1 MEKDRANRTR
11 IILQILK
18 NEKVKEFLI
27 IGIPSLLIVSLLLIR
42 TEKLVYDHA
51 LFNENW
57 DHHKYIAM
65 AAGNPFDF
73 HIAPFCW
80 RIGTPVLA
88 KALPLD
94 LQDSFTVISFISI
107 WMTGV
112 LVYYLAR
119 IFEFSKT
126 YAFVG
131 MLMFFSLKYAT
142 KLYLFIFWAAD
153 PLSFLFIVLSI
164 WCILSKKDMLFLLV
178 LMTGVTVKESVI
190 FAAPLYYTFNA
201 RKLIDGK
208 LAIRMLLLVAPAAS
222 VLISLRLGIPKM
234 NNDVAYLSTLP
245 EKLRIVQEGTSSYGY
260 LALLREIGLQRV
272 KMLSLSTLG
281 DYTIGTFGVVLMSLP
296 FFSVKRNIELFLRFI
311 PFLALVGSQLLFAV
325 GTNRLLALGF
335 PAIILMA
342 LNGVF
347 VISETLGV
355 GPKYF
360 VIVSILVF
368 GMSLISLN
376 PFFSNPTYDLL
387 FEALIF
393 IMFLALSIS
402 HKCDL
407 RNRKKLL

>member
-1 MEKDRANRTR
+1 MKSNRDDQAR
-11 IILQILK
+11 IILRRL
-18 NEKVKEFLI
+18 EKDKFREFLLLAI
-27 IGIPSLLIVSLLLIR
+27 IGLLLVSILAIR
-42 TEKLVYDHA
+42 TDKMNYDHA
-51 LFNENW
+51 LFNKNW

-94 LQDSFTVISFISI
+94 LPDSFTVISFISI

-142 KLYLFIFWAAD
+142 RLYLFIFWSAD

-164 WCILSKKDMLFLLV
+164 YCILSKKDMLFLLV
-178 LMTGVTVKESVI
+178 IMTGVTVKESVI

-208 LAIRMLLLVAPAAS
+208 LAIRMLLLVAPAVS

-245 EKLRIVQEGTSSYGY
+245 EKLRIVQEGTSSYDY
-260 LALLREIGLQRV
+260 LALLREIGLERV

-281 DYTIGTFGVVLMSLP
+281 DYTVGTFGVVLMSLP

-325 GTNRLLALGF
+325 GTNRLLALAF
-335 PAIILMA
+335 PAIIMMA
-342 LNGVF
+342 LNGLVTVSGALF
-347 VISETLGV
+347 IK
-355 GPKYF
+355 PKYF
-360 VIVSILVF
+360 IILALLIF
-368 GMSLISLN
+368 GVNLITVN
-376 PFFSNPTYDLL
+376 PFSSVSQQILL
-387 FEALIF
+387 FEAFTF
-393 IMFLALSIS
+393 IIFLAFFCSLKYDIV
-402 HKCDL
+402 K
-407 RNRKKLL
+407 